1 MYYLLGGDFL
11 RINIDTTN
19 LNKAIQ
25 QIQSYAENKANG
37 IKEVIAESTMA
48 IEGGAITRAPV
59 SEIDGGNLKNSIN
72 SQFFDNGLT
81 GEVSASAMYSM
92 YVEFGTGIHAT
103 GDKPGRTT
111 PWVYFD
117 DKLKRFVFTRGM
129 KPMPFMLPS
138 WEEERPIYLKNLER
152 ELGKIK

>member
-1 MYYLLGGDFL
+1 MK
-11 RINIDTTN
+11 INIDTSN

-25 QIQSYAENKANG
+25 QIQNFTENKVNG
-37 IKEVIAESTMA
+37 IKAVISESTMA

-72 SQFFDNGLT
+72 SQIIDNGLT
-81 GEVSASAMYSM
+81 GEISASAAYSL

-117 DKLKRFVFTRGM
+117 EKINKFVFTRGM
-129 KPMPFMLPS
+129 KPMPFLVPS
-138 WEEERPIYLKNLER
+138 WEEERPIYLRNLER
-152 ELGKIK
+152 ELSKIK